1 MREPSPGVGD
11 VTNPVAAL
19 GGFTLCVQPAICGAL
34 ALSLDAIVGEPPET
48 IHPVAL
54 FGRMIAPLDRVWPF
68 SRAVGA
74 SIALVAPL
82 AVAFLAGW
90 LVEFATTVPVLSSIV
105 AGSVL
110 FSTLSLRRLLTR
122 ARDVIAASET
132 DPDKSRERLPALVGR
147 DPTELSP
154 GLIRSASVESLAEN
168 LADGFVAPLLA
179 FALGSQLS
187 LSIGIAAAVWVKAVN
202 TLDSMLG
209 YREKPVGWA
218 SARLDDLVMWLP
230 ARTTAVLIAL
240 AARDFGALRRAR
252 RWRGAPPSPNSG
264 WPMATLAAALDARL
278 EKPGVYVLNP
288 DATLPDE
295 ATATRAIRIVAI
307 AGAISGALSLVI
319 ASVQLSP
326 GSLGFVAVGVGSC

>member
-1 MREPSPGVGD
+1 MTIIAAAPGEFVVRIQPGI
-11 VTNPVAAL
+11 
-19 GGFTLCVQPAICGAL
+19 CVAL
-34 ALSLDAIVGEPPET
+34 ALALDATVGEPPES

-54 FGRMIAPLDRVWPF
+54 FGRMIAPVDREWPF
-68 SRAVGA
+68 SRAVGV
-74 SIALVAPL
+74 SIALIAPL
-82 AVAFLAGW
+82 AVAGLAW
-90 LVEFATTVPVLSSIV
+90 LLVEFATTVPVLSSIV
-105 AGSVL
+105 AGLVL

-154 GLIRSASVESLAEN
+154 PLIRSASVESLAEN

-179 FALGSQLS
+179 FTLGAQLS
-187 LSIGIAAAVWVKAVN
+187 LSVGVAAAVWIKAVN

-209 YREKPVGWA
+209 YRSKPVGWA

-240 AARDFGALRRAR
+240 AARDFGALRRAH
-252 RWRGAPPSPNSG
+252 RWRGASPSPNSG
-264 WPMATLAAALDARL
+264 WPMATLAAVLDTRF
-278 EKPGVYVLNP
+278 EKPGVYVLNA
-288 DATLPDE
+288 DATLPD
-295 ATATRAIRIVAI
+295 AAAATRAIRTVAI
-307 AGAISGALSLVI
+307 AGAIAGAMSLVI

-326 GSLGFVAVGVGSC
+326 GSLGLVAVGVGSC